1 MQEMI
6 KSIYEAVSD
15 IVLPFKTL
23 YPYQDI
29 EADVDTG
36 VVTFAPVK
44 ITNLTLAGERLLR
57 GLPNSRASSE
67 ESEFAQAG
75 EQLQTDNSLLVDS
88 VTQVSFQVDIYK
100 SINWKGTSEASPL
113 STFPRIQ
120 GQAPQKCDFATLEQ
134 NKLNHENMSAFDM
147 AERLQTYLKSS
158 QARDKF
164 YNDYKYEL
172 MPVWADIT
180 FQADFNTYKKW
191 VQIAQFE
198 IFITKMSSIILSDK
212 PLKNVVVS
220 VAEINTL
227 EDNNA
232 YSNFADR
239 FLKTN

>member
-1 MQEMI
+1 MNEMI
-6 KSIYEAVSD
+6 KSIYEAVAD
-15 IVLPFKTL
+15 IVTPFKTL

-29 EADVDTG
+29 EADVDSG
-36 VVTFAPVK
+36 VVTFAPTK
-44 ITNLTLAGERLLR
+44 IKNITLSGERLLNQDDLCC
-57 GLPNSRASSE
+57 G
-67 ESEFAQAG
+67 EFSHKFGATTLKAG
-75 EQLQTDNSLLVDS
+75 EDGKGAGFGSPLPVLIDA
-88 VTQVSFQVDIYK
+88 VTEVCFEVDIYK
-100 SINWKGTSEASPL
+100 TIDWNT
-113 STFPRIQ
+113 
-120 GQAPQKCDFATLEQ
+120 D
-134 NKLNHENMSAFDM
+134 NMSAFDM
-147 AERLQTYLKSS
+147 AERLQIYLKSS

-172 MPVWADIT
+172 MPVWSDIT

-198 IFITKMSSIILSDK
+198 IFITKMSKIELSDAA
-212 PLKNVVVS
+212 LKNVVVS

>member
-15 IVLPFKTL
+15 IVQPFKTL

-29 EADVDTG
+29 EADVDNG
-36 VVTFAPVK
+36 VVTFAPTK
-44 ITNLTLAGERLLR
+44 IKNITLAGEELHI
-57 GLPNSRASSE
+57 
-67 ESEFAQAG
+67 
-75 EQLQTDNSLLVDS
+75 DNSLIVDS
-88 VTQVSFQVDIYK
+88 VVQVCFEVDIYK

-172 MPVWADIT
+172 MPIWADIT

-212 PLKNVVVS
+212 PLKNIDVS
-220 VAEINTL
+220 VAEVSTL
-227 EDNNA
+227 
-232 YSNFADR
+232 
-239 FLKTN
+239 K

>member
-1 MQEMI
+1 MQEII

-23 YPYQDI
+23 YPYQEI
-29 EADVDTG
+29 EADVDGG
-36 VVTFAPVK
+36 VVTFAPTK
-44 ITNLTLAGERLLR
+44 IKNITLAGEELHI
-57 GLPNSRASSE
+57 
-67 ESEFAQAG
+67 
-75 EQLQTDNSLLVDS
+75 DNSLIVDS
-88 VTQVSFQVDIYK
+88 VVQVCFEVDIYK

-172 MPVWADIT
+172 MPIWADIT

-212 PLKNVVVS
+212 PLKNVDVS
-220 VAEINTL
+220 VAEVSTL
-227 EDNNA
+227 
-232 YSNFADR
+232 
-239 FLKTN
+239 K

>member
-1 MQEMI
+1 MNEMI
-6 KSIYEAVSD
+6 KSIYEAVAD
-15 IVLPFKTL
+15 IVTPFKTL

-29 EADVDTG
+29 EADVDNG

-44 ITNLTLAGERLLR
+44 ITNLTLAGEEL
-57 GLPNSRASSE
+57 
-67 ESEFAQAG
+67 QADG
-75 EQLQTDNSLLVDS
+75 SLLVDS
-88 VTQVSFQVDIYK
+88 VARICFQVDVYK
-100 SINWKGTSEASPL
+100 SISWNDNS
-113 STFPRIQ
+113 I
-120 GQAPQKCDFATLEQ
+120 
-134 NKLNHENMSAFDM
+134 SAFDV
-147 AERLQTYLKSS
+147 AEKLQTYLKSS

-172 MPVWADIT
+172 MPIWSDIT

-198 IFITKMSSIILSDK
+198 MFITKMSSIILSDK

-220 VAEINTL
+220 VSEVSTL

>member
-23 YPYQDI
+23 YPYQEI
-29 EADVDTG
+29 EADVDGG
-36 VVTFAPVK
+36 VVTFAPTK
-44 ITNLTLAGERLLR
+44 IKNITLAGEELHI
-57 GLPNSRASSE
+57 
-67 ESEFAQAG
+67 
-75 EQLQTDNSLLVDS
+75 DNSLIVDS
-88 VTQVSFQVDIYK
+88 VVQVCFEVDIYK

-172 MPVWADIT
+172 MPIWADIT

-227 EDNNA
+227 
-232 YSNFADR
+232 
-239 FLKTN
+239 K

>member
-1 MQEMI
+1 MQEII
-6 KSIYEAVSD
+6 KSIYEAVAD
-15 IVLPFKTL
+15 IVTPFKSL

-29 EADVDTG
+29 EADVDGG

-44 ITNLTLAGERLLR
+44 ITNITLAGERLLR
-57 GLPNSRASSE
+57 GLPNSRLNKE

-88 VTQVSFQVDIYK
+88 VTQVCFQVDVYK
-100 SINWKGTSEASPL
+100 SINWNDNS
-113 STFPRIQ
+113 I
-120 GQAPQKCDFATLEQ
+120 
-134 NKLNHENMSAFDM
+134 SAFDM
-147 AERLQTYLKSS
+147 AERLQIYLKSS

-172 MPVWADIT
+172 MPVWSDIT

-212 PLKNVVVS
+212 PLKNIKIEVNEIGTLKKPQE
-220 VAEINTL
+220 VAL
-227 EDNNA
+227 
-232 YSNFADR
+232 
-239 FLKTN
+239 